1 VVSVLEADSK
11 KETGLFDAK
20 PVAVMDAGIATEEN
34 LAFLRSVNFD
44 YICVSRGGLQD
55 YTLAQPGSKTV
66 FDISTS
72 LNNHNRNHP
81 IEINMAT
88 PEAKENGDLYLY
100 VKSAMKQQKKE
111 SMNNKLTKRFVSE
124 LEHIKSSLSKRR
136 GVKEEGAVNQR
147 IGRLKQK
154 YPSIGKQYH
163 IELRTDEKKTG
174 EKRTVVDITY
184 EQSKPASQA
193 GVYFIRCSQNQL
205 TEELIWEIYNIL
217 HEMKAL
223 SAV

>member
-1 VVSVLEADSK
+1 MVTELEADSK

-44 YICVSRGGLQD
+44 YICVSRDGLQD

-100 VKSAMKQQKKE
+100 VKSAMKQQKEE

-124 LEHIKSSLSKRR
+124 LEYIKSSLSKRR
-136 GVKEEGAVNQR
+136 GIKEEGAVNQR

-154 YPSIGKQYH
+154 YPSIGKHYH
-163 IELRTDEKKTG
+163 IYYSRLLF
-174 EKRTVVDITY
+174 
-184 EQSKPASQA
+184 A
-193 GVYFIRCSQNQL
+193 
-205 TEELIWEIYNIL
+205 
-217 HEMKAL
+217 
-223 SAV
+223 